1 MTTAQKVQ
9 IRTADLHE
17 IMHAVSRVYCPHEI
31 RFSGSN
37 RGELAFFE
45 VIHGGIQPVVS
56 FAYKTAIKVD
66 AGRFPSVLLMQTC
79 IEGGGTITQG
89 DDCVL
94 LRRGR
99 TVPMSPGLSTQIYH
113 DDRYAQRSVRLDIQR
128 AESLCSRWLNAPLDR
143 PLQFVLR
150 PFSPVLEKAWS
161 QAVETVLAYERMNM
175 SLPPC
180 AVAAFDEFM
189 LCLVLSGHAHNY
201 TDALNAPTKAIAPR
215 LVREAKE
222 LMRLRGAE
230 ISVSGIAAQLKVSM
244 RGLEA
249 GFREALGSTPTQYL
263 RRIRLD
269 AVRAQLLSPSEST
282 TITDVAFNQGFFHQ
296 GRFTAY
302 YRQAFGEMPSQ
313 TLRRSKRA
321 IK

>member
-1 MTTAQKVQ
+1 MTTPQKVQ
-9 IRTADLHE
+9 IRTADLDE

-31 RFSGSN
+31 RFCGSN
-37 RGELAFFE
+37 RGELASFE

-56 FAYKTAIKVD
+56 FAYRTAIKVD
-66 AGRFPSVLLMQTC
+66 AGRFPGVLLMQTC

-89 DDCVL
+89 DASVL

-113 DDRYAQRSVRLDIQR
+113 DGRYAQRSVRLDIER

-143 PLQFVLR
+143 PLRFVLR

-161 QAVETVLAYERMNM
+161 QAVATVLAYERMNVT
-175 SLPPC
+175 LPTP

-189 LCLVLSGHAHNY
+189 LSLVLSGHAHNY
-201 TDALNAPTKAIAPR
+201 SDELNAPRKAVAPR
-215 LVREAKE
+215 IVREARE
-222 LMRLRGAE
+222 LMRLRGAD
-230 ISVSGIAAQLKVSM
+230 ISVGGVAAQLKVSM

-249 GFREALGSTPTQYL
+249 GFRDALRCTPSQYL
-263 RRIRLD
+263 RMIRLD
-269 AVRAQLLSPSEST
+269 AARAQLLSPSNCT
-282 TITDVAFNQGFFHQ
+282 TITEVAFNQGFFHQ
-296 GRFTAY
+296 GRFSAY
-302 YRQAFGEMPSQ
+302 YRQAFGETPSQ

-321 IK
+321 LT